1 MPRLYLICLLLL
13 SAECF
18 GQKQLQRLV
27 AHADAQVVAL
37 DYIEALK
44 YYDQAL
50 VLEPNSIALH
60 WKIAQANQQFKD
72 YKTAARYY
80 LKVYEQDPDG
90 QQFPEAQLQYA
101 LMLKQQGLYKE
112 ALTQFKEVKKFFSED
127 KKSNGYLK
135 SNQEIIACNWVLKQ
149 LKYVSAEELADL
161 KKHPVNTV
169 NAEFAHLFWN
179 DTLVYSSL
187 KADSIAEDQEQILSK
202 HYKLAI
208 YQFPSPKDVQRLVLN
223 GQKNQFEYG
232 NFCIAPD
239 SSFAL
244 CSECTRSPNQ
254 FRCHIVKALPQNGSW
269 YLDSTFQLDGLQD
282 SYNSMPH
289 LFELHA
295 QLMLVYSAQQ
305 ANGLGGTDLWLAAV
319 NKEGQIIENINLGVL
334 NSIENE
340 VSPWYDPLFKRL
352 YFSST
357 WHAGFGGFDIFYSNL
372 QADGSFGPP
381 INLGLPFNSPANDL
395 YFFCQADTAY
405 LSSNRLGSLYASH
418 PTCCSDVFYQEL
430 LRPKEKKDQ
439 IISETVQVV
448 KLPIKLYFENDHPNP
463 KSTADFTELS
473 YEETYLKYKGQ
484 YPVYLQKVTE
494 GRDATAT
501 LQQTQSLLEFFE
513 SEVDKGMQDLALF
526 REQVWQELQSGKQV
540 SIMVQGFASPLAKSD
555 YNVHLTNRRI
565 SAIKNY
571 FEEIDGGKFAPYML
585 TTPSRLQF
593 IEVPMGEYKA
603 NKDVSDNYYDQRNS
617 VYSKDASLERRI
629 EIIELRTETLPPR

>member
-1 MPRLYLICLLLL
+1 LLLL
-13 SAECF
+13 SAEGW

-37 DYIEALK
+37 DYIEALQ

-112 ALTQFKEVKKFFSED
+112 ALAQFKEVKKFFSED

-161 KKHPVNTV
+161 KKHPVNTI

-202 HYKLAI
+202 YYKLDI
-208 YQFPSPKDVQRLVLN
+208 YQFPSPKDAQQIVLN
-223 GQKNQFEYG
+223 GQKPQFEYG

-244 CSECTRSPNQ
+244 CSECTRTPNQ
-254 FRCHIVKALPQNGSW
+254 FRCHIVRALPQNGRW
-269 YLDSTFQLDGLQD
+269 ALDSAFQLVGLQD

-289 LFELHA
+289 LFELNA

-305 ANGLGGTDLWLAAV
+305 ANGIGGTDLWLASV
-319 NKEGQIIENINLGVL
+319 NKEGQIIENNNLGVL

-405 LSSNRLGSLYASH
+405 LSSNRLGSLSASH

-501 LQQTQSLLEFFE
+501 LHQTQSLLEFFE

-526 REQVWQELQSGKQV
+526 REQVWLELQSGKQV
-540 SIMVQGFASPLAKSD
+540 SILVQGFASPLAKSD